1 MLALKS
7 NLFLTKGFCMHTLVV
22 LKWNGTKFWTW
33 QIQWPHYSMT
43 LYTPHRIVYLKMKKF
58 WRFSN
63 RILVFELNLVH
74 YWIMWLLEISNFS
87 GLFLNSFKVCVQ
99 LLRIADGLEN
109 GLALSSAKRL
119 LRHPENCHFV
129 FPGNIVLAFCIRL
142 LNLLDS
148 KFQPFFAKISR

>member
-1 MLALKS
+1 MGQSSELDRYNDLIILWLS
-7 NLFLTKGFCMHTLVV
+7 THHLG
-22 LKWNGTKFWTW
+22 
-33 QIQWPHYSMT
+33 
-43 LYTPHRIVYLKMKKF
+43 LYTWKWKIEFRYSIYITEY
-58 WRFSN
+58 SN
-63 RILVFELNLVH
+63 SNSISPVIPRNDYAIF
-74 YWIMWLLEISNFS
+74 LLCTFFPIR
-87 GLFLNSFKVCVQ
+87 CVQ